1 VSVPESI
8 NITEFPVFYLFLTT
22 FVTGSSTDPPAS
34 VGSHYFNVTKDR
46 VISSSSATSESVTS
60 PPSTSNSLPST
71 ASPTSSA
78 QSGAGISAP
87 LQKTS
92 LSPGITAGIVIAVV
106 IVVSSAA
113 SLLYLFWRRRRQGQR
128 VAQGDDKGNDYN
140 NIWQKAELDT
150 TVLHDITKNGSRVEM
165 DGGSHWVHEMS
176 GRDTRIFELPGVT
189 SPRNNYEREL
199 PPLPNDDNIH

>member
-1 VSVPESI
+1 MLQKIASFQVPVQQVHLSHLHLAQATVSLPQRHLPVQHNPVPE
-8 NITEFPVFYLFLTT
+8 YQL
-22 FVTGSSTDPPAS
+22 
-34 VGSHYFNVTKDR
+34 K
-46 VISSSSATSESVTS
+46 
-60 PPSTSNSLPST
+60 
-71 ASPTSSA
+71 
-78 QSGAGISAP
+78 SAP

-92 LSPGITAGIVIAVV
+92 LSPGITVGIVIAVV

-128 VAQGDDKGNDYN
+128 VAQGDDKRNDHN

-150 TVLHDITKNGSRVEM
+150 TVLHDITKNGLRVEM